1 MADADANPPPPDAAA
16 SPIASISPSSVGAGD
31 GTDADADADSIEKQL
46 AGLGIAAA
54 GGGVF
59 PEPSGWD
66 DVPIPVPVPVAA
78 GGVDEVAGD
87 KLRGP
92 QPAPVG
98 AGPADAK
105 VRFPRRPGEPDCSYY
120 LKFGTCRFGTKCKFN
135 HPSRKKKS
143 SRARGSG
150 SSGSGSNSSSN
161 KASSPDDDQAPRE
174 EYEGLVP
181 DISDSVSFDA
191 KGSSSNSENHRKTS
205 YEVIDTKKEK
215 IEPKE
220 KISEESEQGMYSRKL
235 DDTNITNQKIFKG
248 AKDKRKESFSEG
260 STQEECKYYS
270 TPGGCKFGK
279 ACKYLHR
286 EGKEGKAEVEKVEL
300 NFLGL
305 PLRPGE
311 KECPFYMRTGSC
323 KFANSCKFHH
333 PDPTNATSKEP
344 VLEHENGDTPQQ
356 NVQGPSQPSV
366 PIWPE
371 QRALNEQHV
380 PFLAPAPSYNAGM
393 IPPQGMY
400 PSPDWSGYHQV
411 PVNPYYPPG
420 VPFPHFPAPHMNH
433 PMYKAADM
441 PGHQQLPSDEYPERP
456 GQPECQHFIKNGFC
470 KYRMKCRFHHPR
482 SRQPAPT
489 GLSPIGLPIKPD
501 QPVCTYYGRYGV
513 CKYGP
518 ACMFNHPFNFGPPV
532 PAAGPPLPGQ
542 YHPTP
547 GNFTV

>member
-16 SPIASISPSSVGAGD
+16 SPIASISPSSAGAGD
-31 GTDADADADSIEKQL
+31 AADADSIEKQL
-46 AGLGIAAA
+46 AGLGIAVA

-66 DVPIPVPVPVAA
+66 DVPVAVPVAVA
-78 GGVDEVAGD
+78 GGDEVAGEQV
-87 KLRGP
+87 RG
-92 QPAPVG
+92 APPPLAG
-98 AGPADAK
+98 AGSADAK

-143 SRARGSG
+143 NRARGSG

-205 YEVIDTKKEK
+205 YEVIDTKKGK

-220 KISEESEQGMYSRKL
+220 KISEEPEKGMYSKKL

-248 AKDKRKESFSEG
+248 TKDKRKESFLEG

-286 EGKEGKAEVEKVEL
+286 EGKEGKTEVEKVEL

-323 KFANSCKFHH
+323 KFANNCKFHH

-400 PSPDWSGYHQV
+400 PSPEWSGYHQV

-456 GQPECQHFIKNGFC
+456 GQPECQHFVKSGFC

-501 QPVCTYYGRYGV
+501 QPVCTYYGRFGV

>member
-16 SPIASISPSSVGAGD
+16 SPIASISPSSAGAGD
-31 GTDADADADSIEKQL
+31 AADADSIEKQL

-66 DVPIPVPVPVAA
+66 DVPVAVPVAV
-78 GGVDEVAGD
+78 GGGDEVAGEQV
-87 KLRGP
+87 RGP
-92 QPAPVG
+92 PPPLAG
-98 AGPADAK
+98 AGSADAK

-135 HPSRKKKS
+135 HPSRKKKNN
-143 SRARGSG
+143 RARGSG
-150 SSGSGSNSSSN
+150 SSGSGSNSGSN

-181 DISDSVSFDA
+181 DISDSV
-191 KGSSSNSENHRKTS
+191 
-205 YEVIDTKKEK
+205 VIDTKKGK

-220 KISEESEQGMYSRKL
+220 KISEEPEKGMYSKKL
-235 DDTNITNQKIFKG
+235 DDTNITNQKG
-248 AKDKRKESFSEG
+248 TKDKRKESFSEG

-323 KFANSCKFHH
+323 KFANNCKFHH

-420 VPFPHFPAPHMNH
+420 VPFPHFPAHMNH

-456 GQPECQHFIKNGFC
+456 GQPECQHFVKSGFC

-501 QPVCTYYGRYGV
+501 QPVCTYYGRFGV